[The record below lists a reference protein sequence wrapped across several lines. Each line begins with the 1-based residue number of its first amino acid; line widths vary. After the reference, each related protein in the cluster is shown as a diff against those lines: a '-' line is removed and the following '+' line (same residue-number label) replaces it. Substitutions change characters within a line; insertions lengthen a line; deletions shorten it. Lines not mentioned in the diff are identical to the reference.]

1 MPFVPRSSQDSRSK
15 GETWIR
21 NLLPSQVQ
29 GQDQAWRGTH
39 CQDRY
44 EEGGPKRQMV
54 EVKNRSSPLPCP
66 EGGSRSL
73 HGGGGNDTAPRIQ
86 PPLCQPVETVQP
98 EDVSWN
104 PNPLVDLKTLTKLQ
118 KSQNL
123 GS

>member
-1 MPFVPRSSQDSRSK
+1 
-15 GETWIR
+15 
-21 NLLPSQVQ
+21 
-29 GQDQAWRGTH
+29 
-39 CQDRY
+39 
-44 EEGGPKRQMV
+44 MV

-73 HGGGGNDTAPRIQ
+73 HGVGGNDTAPRIQ
-86 PPLCQPVETVQP
+86 PPLRQPVETVQP
-98 EDVSWN
+98 EDVSWI